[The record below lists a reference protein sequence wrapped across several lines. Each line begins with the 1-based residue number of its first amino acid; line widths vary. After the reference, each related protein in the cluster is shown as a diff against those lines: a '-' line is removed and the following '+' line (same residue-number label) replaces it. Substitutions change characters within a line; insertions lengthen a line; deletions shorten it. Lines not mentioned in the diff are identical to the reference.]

1 MQNCE
6 VTSKKKGNVI
16 RHIKHC
22 YVIAQK
28 KRSVESN
35 KICQHCG
42 ARFVKKLNRDRHV
55 AKIHR
60 DEPLAPL
67 ISMQDAE
74 EGELHEEV
82 RSTLTPEQ
90 IIATTDDV
98 VENNDM
104 VSNGNESEV
113 VFDASI
119 DEQEVVFDISVD
131 EEPVINNDETMTD
144 ILAELNAIHEQR
156 TKCCES
162 TFVTKVME
170 KISADL
176 KDRFTKHNAAKFL
189 VDSLGDL
196 INDTYFISWLSQRLN
211 YQSCRSQQII
221 TKLVIHSPPI
231 LTKKFTTSG

>member
-35 KICQHCG
+35 KIYQHCG
-42 ARFVKKLNRDRHV
+42 ARFVKKSNRDRHV

-67 ISMQDAE
+67 ISMQDTE

-104 VSNGNESEV
+104 VSSINESEV

-131 EEPVINNDETMTD
+131 EEPVINNDETMAD
-144 ILAELNAIHEQR
+144 ILPELNAIHEQ
-156 TKCCES
+156 
-162 TFVTKVME
+162 
-170 KISADL
+170 
-176 KDRFTKHNAAKFL
+176 
-189 VDSLGDL
+189 
-196 INDTYFISWLSQRLN
+196 
-211 YQSCRSQQII
+211 
-221 TKLVIHSPPI
+221 
-231 LTKKFTTSG
+231 